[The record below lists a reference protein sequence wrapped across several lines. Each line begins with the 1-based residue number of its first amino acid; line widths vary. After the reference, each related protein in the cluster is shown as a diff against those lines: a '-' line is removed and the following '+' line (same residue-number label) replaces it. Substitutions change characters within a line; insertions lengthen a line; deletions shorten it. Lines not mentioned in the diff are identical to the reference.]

1 MIALSGIAASVAAS
15 ASIAHGDSND
25 ARRAFDAMSEGIAAR
40 LQLGLQLG
48 LQHQDD
54 LVVNAAA
61 LVVTNAAATQAQFR
75 NWATTAHVLDR

>member
-40 LQLGLQLG
+40 LQLGLQ
-48 LQHQDD
+48 HQDD

-61 LVVTNAAATQAQFR
+61 FVVTNAAATQAQFR